1 MNNVDKELLFEQI
14 ELYVHTC
21 GNNIKL
27 RCLCCKHLTSYTE
40 ISNNQKKKSYKK
52 IRCNNCINV
61 YKCKN
66 KCNIILHTNIL
77 KTYDIISIIYEYC
90 GNTTNF
96 IYINTG
102 WPIQKCKLYTMQ
114 CGRCKKKK
122 YIDEYSKHQCKDR
135 TRGYNYKCKKCVY
148 QFNRFSYYFKKNIF
162 QQLKTSPLETVFF
175 DRLLKKK

>member
-1 MNNVDKELLFEQI
+1 MSKLNKKLLFEHI
-14 ELYVHTC
+14 EQYILSDDTIHIILDY
-21 GNNIKL
+21 IPSYKI
-27 RCLCCKHLTSYTE
+27 RCSCCKKLQKCTD

-102 WPIQKCKLYTMQ
+102 WPIQKC
-114 CGRCKKKK
+114 
-122 YIDEYSKHQCKDR
+122 
-135 TRGYNYKCKKCVY
+135 
-148 QFNRFSYYFKKNIF
+148 
-162 QQLKTSPLETVFF
+162 
-175 DRLLKKK
+175 